1 MNLASLGGM
10 IFVLAN
16 QWQKESAAASVSS
29 EVKPPVPLAT
39 IPAPSAPS
47 GMKPETFRWN
57 QLVSVKDYRVYIA
70 NLRAIGCPETTIEDI
85 VRGDADR
92 AFSWE
97 RKQLGLDGSGSG
109 PWSRSQEVQLV
120 ASLLGGQ
127 PAETVARAQNPGNQV
142 EGKRGVEL
150 AGTSALEQNAT
161 NQAQEDVGGEV
172 AQVSVPSQ
180 STGAGVSH
188 YPLFLQDVNWSA
200 LGFTASQQAA
210 IAQVR
215 QQFLSEINGPNQNPG
230 DPAGQNSN
238 SATPDASQTNP
249 DPNDPAI
256 LPRWQKALQDA
267 DPPLRDLL
275 GSQGYMAYEQYQYD
289 SWFQSQ
295 LAAADAAG
303 EPLAINPTAFS
314 LK

>member
-1 MNLASLGGM
+1 MNLTLLGGVVF
-10 IFVLAN
+10 ILAN
-16 QWQKESAAASVSS
+16 QRQKGSTPAPVSS
-29 EVKPPVPLAT
+29 QVKPPAPLAT
-39 IPAPSAPS
+39 TPAPSAPS

-57 QLVSVKDYRVYIA
+57 QLVSAKDYRVYIA

-97 RKQLGLDGSGSG
+97 RSQLGLDGSGSG

-120 ASLLGGQ
+120 TSLLRGQ
-127 PAETVARAQNPGNQV
+127 PAETAALAQNTNNQV
-142 EGKRGVEL
+142 EGKGGVEL
-150 AGTSALEQNAT
+150 AGTSALEQSAANPMQENA
-161 NQAQEDVGGEV
+161 GGEV
-172 AQVSVPSQ
+172 AQVSIPSQ
-180 STGAGVSH
+180 STGARVSH

-215 QQFLSEINGPNQNPG
+215 QQYLNQIG
-230 DPAGQNSN
+230 HS
-238 SATPDASQTNP
+238 NP
-249 DPNDPAI
+249 DPYSAANQSDSPTSQN
-256 LPRWQKALQDA
+256 PNPTDQNNPTTTPNPED
-267 DPPLRDLL
+267 PLRGLL
-275 GSQGYMAYEQYQYD
+275 GSQGHMAYEQYQYD

-295 LAAADAAG
+295 LAAANAEG
-303 EPLAINPTAFS
+303 KPLAINPTAFS